1 MNTKL
6 NRRHFV
12 ELCAGSTAALG
23 LSMLKLPEFEQLFA
37 QAIKEIP
44 VIWIQGSGD
53 NGCSVSVLNAI
64 PPTIQDLLLTDVVPG
79 THLSMRFHPT
89 IMASQGELAEKALTD
104 TEALGGYVMV
114 MEGGIPTKDDGIYS
128 TLFETASG
136 QPIPLKDTVI
146 RVGRGAIAA
155 IAIGTCAASGGI
167 SRTPPNVGGVKGLS
181 EVFKDAGIS
190 TPVINIP
197 GCPPHPDWFVLTVAE
212 LLATGDPGSI
222 KVDKDLRPVKFYG
235 KLIHDQCPR
244 RGSFNAGQFA
254 KNFGDPDC
262 MYELGCKGPVTHAD
276 CNDRL
281 WNNKTKW
288 CVEAG
293 TTCIGCA
300 ELAFPIF
307 KNTVGD
313 LAALHLPT
321 DITKPLDKAAIG
333 IAGAVGVGA
342 AAFGAARLLSK
353 DKTGSGH

>member
-1 MNTKL
+1 MNKL
-6 NRRHFV
+6 SRRHFV
-12 ELCAGSTAALG
+12 ELCAGSTAAVG
-23 LSMLKLPEFEQLFA
+23 LSLIKLPEFEHLFA
-37 QAIKEIP
+37 EAIKEVP

-79 THLSMRFHPT
+79 AHLSMRFHPT
-89 IMASQGELAEKALTD
+89 IMASQGVLAEKALTD
-104 TEALGGYVMV
+104 TETLGGYVMV

-128 TLFETASG
+128 TMFETASG
-136 QPIPLKDTVI
+136 QPIPLKDTVE
-146 RVGRGAIAA
+146 RVARGAIAA

-181 EVFKDAGIS
+181 EVLKDAGIN
-190 TPVINIP
+190 TPVINVP
-197 GCPPHPDWFVLTVAE
+197 GCPPHPDWFVLTVAD
-212 LLATGDPGSI
+212 LLATGDPKSI
-222 KVDKDLRPVKFYG
+222 PVDKDLRPLKFYG

-244 RGSFNAGQFA
+244 RGAFNAGQFA
-254 KNFGDPDC
+254 KNFGDPEC

-307 KNTVGD
+307 KNSVGD

-321 DITKPLDKAAIG
+321 DISQPLDKVAIG
-333 IAGAVGVGA
+333 IAGVTAVGAIALA
-342 AAFGAARLLSK
+342 ATRAASK
-353 DKTGSGH
+353 DKSGSAH